1 MLVIGRR
8 VSRSPAAD
16 EPSRQHSDCHEC
28 EVEARAGVRSYFGY
42 GRGVTFY
49 TWTSDQ
55 FSQYGAKVIPATSR
69 DATYVLDEILD
80 NETELELM
88 LEEAEYRNLPAVS
101 EEPVGAR
108 AQQALLEEAFADPE
122 PVDATSPIE
131 RSEFQSARD
140 SAAGWSSRNSPSA
153 SFWERV
159 VKDVSIFTIVFAVLV
174 FAILQT
180 M

>member
-1 MLVIGRR
+1 MRLAEKRDVMTDEDTPDCNDLVVRADKPKAP
-8 VSRSPAAD
+8 PAASLTAELIQRGQDSGHD
-16 EPSRQHSDCHEC
+16 EQ
-28 EVEARAGVRSYFGY
+28 VEPIEHQAV
-42 GRGVTFY
+42 
-49 TWTSDQ
+49 
-55 FSQYGAKVIPATSR
+55 SQVIEQQPMPQ
-69 DATYVLDEILD
+69 
-80 NETELELM
+80 ETELELM
-88 LEEAEYRNLPAVS
+88 LEEAEYKNLPAVS

-122 PVDATSPIE
+122 PVAATSPIE